1 MSFQEKLVLNCQGRI
16 FHDFS
21 QLPQVSFEPIDFLV
35 DSKYGSIVDLNLIHW
50 ANSQRAPI
58 LSLEIPFGFDE
69 SFGNPSHYIQS
80 KYVLSFTLPLKS
92 LERLEGTEILLGD
105 FGIPLFLLKKALNE
119 NIENLF
125 GDKYIVG
132 LIKS

>member
-1 MSFQEKLVLNCQGRI
+1 MNCQGRI

-35 DSKYGSIVDLNLIHW
+35 DSNYGAKLDLNFINW

-58 LSLEIPFGFDE
+58 LSLELPFGFEE
-69 SFGNPSHYIQS
+69 SFGNHHHYIQS

-92 LERLEGTEILLGD
+92 LERLTGAEILLGD
-105 FGIPLFLLKKALNE
+105 CGIPW
-119 NIENLF
+119 NIM
-125 GDKYIVG
+125 
-132 LIKS
+132 